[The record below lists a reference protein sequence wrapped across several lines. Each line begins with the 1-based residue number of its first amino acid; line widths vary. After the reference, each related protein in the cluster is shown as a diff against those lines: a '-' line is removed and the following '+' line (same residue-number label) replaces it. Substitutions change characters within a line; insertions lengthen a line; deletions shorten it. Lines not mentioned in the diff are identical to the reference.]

1 MVGKDMVRGALTG
14 AGLAAIGWGLHQG
27 WGLGYPLL
35 NLYGY
40 LTFWFGVPSVFQFV
54 HRAFGYGEV
63 GKNLAFFGT
72 VALWL
77 FLHMVLSWL
86 WRTRGRVAFPTAL
99 VLYALL
105 GGWLAG
111 LIYTGLL
118 ALFWWRKG
126 GRTHVRST
134 GGRGGVSRRR
144 LLAVLGVLAA
154 GPAKQPG
161 AQAQSATPLRISW
174 DRVAGLSPEVTPQG
188 KLYVVSKNL
197 AIFDP
202 NLKGRPYSLE
212 VGGLV
217 AKPLK
222 LSLEELKA
230 LPASHLWNTLVC
242 ISNPVGGDLIG
253 SARWTGVPVK
263 LLLDRAGVKPQAR
276 WLVFEAAD
284 GYRESLPL
292 AELPAQALIA
302 YAINGEEL
310 EPRHGYPTRLILPG
324 RYGMKQPKWLTRIL
338 ALEREEVGYW
348 AQRGWSRKA
357 VIRTL
362 SRIDVPKPGE
372 LLKVGEEVLIAGVAY
387 AGGRPLERVEVS
399 TDGGVTWHRAALKPP
414 KGQFAWQ
421 LWALP
426 WRPPTPG
433 AYTLKVRAVEVGGR
447 VQDSTYR
454 EPLPEGASGYHTVRV
469 RAE

>member
-1 MVGKDMVRGALTG
+1 MGRQDLVRGAWTG
-14 AGLAAIGWGLHQG
+14 AGLAAIGWGLYQG
-27 WGLGYPLL
+27 WGVGYPLL
-35 NLYGY
+35 NLYSY
-40 LTFWFGVPSVFQFV
+40 FTFWLGVPSVFQVV
-54 HRAFGYGEV
+54 HRVFGYGEL

-72 VALWL
+72 VVLWL

-86 WRTRGRVAFPTAL
+86 WRTRGRVALLTAL
-99 VLYALL
+99 VLYGLL

-111 LIYTGLL
+111 LIYTGLM
-118 ALFWWRKG
+118 ALFWRRKG
-126 GRTHVRST
+126 GRTHFGAGR
-134 GGRGGVSRRR
+134 GRGGVTRRR
-144 LLAVLGVLAA
+144 LLAVLGVLAT
-154 GPAKQPG
+154 GTGKQPG
-161 AQAQSATPLRISW
+161 AKARPVTPPRIAW

-188 KLYVVSKNL
+188 KLYTVSKNL

-202 NLKGRPYSLE
+202 NLKGKPYSLE

-217 AKPLK
+217 EKPLK
-222 LSLEELKA
+222 LGLEELKN
-230 LPASHLWNTLVC
+230 LPARHLWSTLVC

-253 SARWTGVPVK
+253 SPRWTGVPVK
-263 LLLDRAGVKPQAR
+263 VLLDMAGVKPQAK

-284 GYRESLPL
+284 GYHESLPL
-292 AELPAQALIA
+292 ADLPAEALVA
-302 YAINGEEL
+302 YAINSEEL

-338 ALEREEVGYW
+338 LSEGEEVGYW
-348 AQRGWSRKA
+348 ARRGWSRKA

-372 LLKVGEEVLIAGVAY
+372 PLKVGEEVLIAGVAY

-399 TDGGVTWHRAALKPP
+399 TDGGIAWHRAELKPP

-421 LWALP
+421 LWAFP

-433 AYTLKVRAVEVGGR
+433 EYTLKVRAVEVGGR
-447 VQDSTYR
+447 VQDPVYR
-454 EPLPEGASGYHTVRV
+454 EPLPEGATGYHTVRV
-469 RAE
+469 RAR

>member
-1 MVGKDMVRGALTG
+1 MVGKDVVRGALTG
-14 AGLAAIGWGLHQG
+14 AGLAAIGWGLYQG
-27 WGLGYPLL
+27 WGLSHPLL
-35 NLYGY
+35 NLYGWI
-40 LTFWFGVPSVFQFV
+40 TFWLGVPSVFQFA
-54 HRAFGYGEV
+54 HRVFGYGEL

-72 VALWL
+72 VGLWL
-77 FLHMVLSWL
+77 FLHMALTWL
-86 WRTRGRVAFPTAL
+86 WRTRGPVALPTAL
-99 VLYALL
+99 VLYLL
-105 GGWLAG
+105 LSGWLAG

-118 ALFWWRKG
+118 ALFWWRKR
-126 GRTHVRST
+126 GRTHFRAA
-134 GGRGGVSRRR
+134 GGRGGVSRRK
-144 LLAVLGVLAA
+144 LLAVLGVLATRN
-154 GPAKQPG
+154 GRQGAK
-161 AQAQSATPLRISW
+161 AQSATPSRIAW
-174 DRVAGLSPEVTPQG
+174 DRVPGLSLEVTPQG
-188 KLYVVSKNL
+188 KLYIVSKNP

-217 AKPLK
+217 EKPLK
-222 LSLEELKA
+222 LGLEELKA

-253 SARWTGVPVK
+253 CARWTGVPLK
-263 LLLDRAGVKPQAR
+263 FLLDRAGMKPQAR

-338 ALEREEVGYW
+338 VLEREEVGYW
-348 AQRGWSRKA
+348 AQRGWSREA

-362 SRIDVPKPGE
+362 SRIDVPRPGVQ
-372 LLKVGEEVLIAGVAY
+372 LKEGEEVLVAGVAY
-387 AGGRPLERVEVS
+387 AGGRPLERVEIS
-399 TDGGVTWHRAALKPP
+399 TDGGLTWQRAELKPP
-414 KGQFAWQ
+414 RGQFAWQ

-426 WRPPTPG
+426 WRPLQG
-433 AYTLKVRAVEVGGR
+433 NYTLKVRAVEVGGR
-447 VQDSTYR
+447 VQDPVDR

-469 RAE
+469 RVR